1 MSERNEFEDWLG
13 SELKRRL
20 RLDLSSAPAPRYRT
34 ASTRRGPLPK
44 FVTGLVAALA
54 TKTAAGLTVAA
65 LAAGATGAVVV
76 GVSSH
81 AFSESMK
88 PTVAAC
94 KASGPRTGQNGIGGC
109 VSSAARQ
116 HASEARENN

>member
-1 MSERNEFEDWLG
+1 MRRGDEFDDWLD
-13 SELKRRL
+13 SELRRRL
-20 RLDLSSAPAPRYRT
+20 DPGLESVPAARYQKERI
-34 ASTRRGPLPK
+34 RRGQMTK
-44 FVTGLVAALA
+44 FVTGLAAALA
-54 TKTAAGLTVAA
+54 TKAAAGLTVAA
-65 LAAGATGAVVV
+65 LAAGAAGAVVV

-116 HASEARENN
+116 H